1 MPIDSP
7 QENPKSAVQ
16 WVVFLWSA
24 LFCLALFWSVD
35 SSVFYLLLGVVVYSF
50 FKVIQ
55 LRAAKASQ
63 ENDRDDPV
71 EPAWSFNTEPTDAAP
86 KADSFLSSL
95 SPQQKK
101 IALTYILGFV
111 GFVFFFILVGT
122 LIDWI
127 NSFSTESLEYQQRA
141 SDFYM
146 NQQYDSAVYYYGLAL
161 QADPENPDLWLERGN
176 SFLYVPNADSSLA
189 MYQRALELD
198 PAFEQAQYNIGLI
211 YFERK
216 NYLDAIQQTR
226 KILGYNPDYTE
237 AKLLIGDCF
246 YNRSQLDSA
255 LQYYESAYQSG
266 YRSAILCHLI
276 AYIYDTKGETPLAID
291 FYKEAIGQDS
301 SIVDIYVRLGEL
313 VPGEEGNWF
322 REKSAYLQSQP
333 K

>member
-1 MPIDSP
+1 
-7 QENPKSAVQ
+7 
-16 WVVFLWSA
+16 
-24 LFCLALFWSVD
+24 
-35 SSVFYLLLGVVVYSF
+35 
-50 FKVIQ
+50 

-63 ENDRDDPV
+63 ENDRDDAV
-71 EPAWSFNTEPTDAAP
+71 EPVWSFNTEPTDAAP

-216 NYLDAIQQTR
+216 NYRDAIQETR
-226 KILGYNPDYTE
+226 KILAYNPDYTE
-237 AKLLIGDCF
+237 AKLLIGDSF

-255 LQYYESAYQSG
+255 LQWYESAYQSG
-266 YRSAILCHLI
+266 YRSAILCHLM
-276 AYIYDTKGETPLAID
+276 AYIYDTKGETTSAIN

-313 VPGEEGNWF
+313 VSGEEGNWF